1 MKKKA
6 TFSRE
11 QLSKSK
17 TFGYGKDLVL
27 AVLEDRDYTKDEAEK
42 EIQAYLTGE
51 REGIMCIRRRY
62 IYDTEQG
69 SAPEHTSILFPDQ
82 EPWAVWVKEAWSA
95 SGWSWTGA
103 GKA

>member
-27 AVLEDRDYTKDEAEK
+27 AVLEDRDYTKDAAEK

-51 REGIMCIRRRY
+51 REGI
-62 IYDTEQG
+62 
-69 SAPEHTSILFPDQ
+69 
-82 EPWAVWVKEAWSA
+82 
-95 SGWSWTGA
+95 
-103 GKA
+103 

>member
-42 EIQAYLTGE
+42 FN
-51 REGIMCIRRRY
+51 RCIRSQCTHCDSN
-62 IYDTEQG
+62 IC
-69 SAPEHTSILFPDQ
+69 P
-82 EPWAVWVKEAWSA
+82 
-95 SGWSWTGA
+95 
-103 GKA
+103 

>member
-42 EIQAYLTGE
+42 EKMQHIL
-51 REGIMCIRRRY
+51 Y
-62 IYDTEQG
+62 ID
-69 SAPEHTSILFPDQ
+69 SCS
-82 EPWAVWVKEAWSA
+82 
-95 SGWSWTGA
+95 
-103 GKA
+103 

>member
-17 TFGYGKDLVL
+17 TFGYEKDLVL

-51 REGIMCIRRRY
+51 RDSGISDRRKRGDL
-62 IYDTEQG
+62 IW
-69 SAPEHTSILFPDQ
+69 H
-82 EPWAVWVKEAWSA
+82 
-95 SGWSWTGA
+95 
-103 GKA
+103 

>member
-42 EIQAYLTGE
+42 EIQTYLTY
-51 REGIMCIRRRY
+51 RVFIRDLTY
-62 IYDTEQG
+62 
-69 SAPEHTSILFPDQ
+69 EHSFCFII
-82 EPWAVWVKEAWSA
+82 
-95 SGWSWTGA
+95 
-103 GKA
+103 

>member
-27 AVLEDRDYTKDEAEK
+27 AVLR
-42 EIQAYLTGE
+42 TGT
-51 REGIMCIRRRY
+51 IRRTRRRRRFRH
-62 IYDTEQG
+62 I
-69 SAPEHTSILFPDQ
+69 
-82 EPWAVWVKEAWSA
+82 
-95 SGWSWTGA
+95 
-103 GKA
+103 

>member
-17 TFGYGKDLVL
+17 TFGYNTDLVK
-27 AVLEDRDYTKDEAEK
+27 AVLEERDYTKEEAEK

-51 REGIMCIRRRY
+51 R
-62 IYDTEQG
+62 
-69 SAPEHTSILFPDQ
+69 
-82 EPWAVWVKEAWSA
+82 KEN
-95 SGWSWTGA
+95 
-103 GKA
+103 